1 MSTEA
6 FCNAVMADIDAWH
19 KANFPDLFVQYENGP
34 GFDEEPEATAKPWLD
49 VAVRFYNGS
58 TTSIGDKPWGRYTG
72 TVSMYVYARQGEGTM
87 LTNRVID
94 SFVSAFKFKPYPS
107 ALLYFPERSMP
118 TDHFGWHKVGVF
130 IPFHLDEKG

>member
-72 TVSMYVYARQGEGTM
+72 TVSMYVHARQGEGTM
-87 LTNRVID
+87 LIGGECVTAKAGEMLIMPANVPHDVR
-94 SFVSAFKFKPYPS
+94 AEARFKM
-107 ALLYFPERSMP
+107 LLIMVRE
-118 TDHFGWHKVGVF
+118 
-130 IPFHLDEKG
+130 